1 MNVYLNNSLF
11 EVYRG
16 TGMCVSTQLGST
28 AYNRSVGGAV
38 IQDGLN
44 LIQMTEIAG
53 IHHSKYRSLNSPF
66 VMAGDTEIAFTAK
79 SFAGAMLGADSEV
92 FPLDNARR
100 IMISVSDSKRV
111 RMLKG
116 RNVYYFDRLQSLF

>member
-1 MNVYLNNSLF
+1 
-11 EVYRG
+11 
-16 TGMCVSTQLGST
+16 
-28 AYNRSVGGAV
+28 
-38 IQDGLN
+38 
-44 LIQMTEIAG
+44 
-53 IHHSKYRSLNSPF
+53 
-66 VMAGDTEIAFTAK
+66 MAGDTEIAFTAK